1 MQVTPEMIREQRFKV
16 RLSGYDKDEVT
27 GFLIDIA
34 EDLEEILEENA
45 LLKSEL
51 EHMKAKQKDLEDL
64 FLSAKQFSDEKIRK
78 AEADAAGIVSEANKQ
93 AAVIGEQSQKSAA
106 EAENKHSEIL
116 EEARTKAEEILTEA
130 RQKKADLE
138 QDLMEL
144 KAKRIN
150 LISDL
155 KGVLNSCQSWI
166 REIGD
171 VDPKQH

>member
-16 RLSGYDKDEVT
+16 KLSGFDKDEVT
-27 GFLIDIA
+27 SFLIDIA
-34 EDLEEILEENA
+34 EDLEEILEENS

-51 EHMKAKQKDLEDL
+51 DNMKNKQKDLEDL

-78 AEADAAGIVSEANKQ
+78 AETEAAGITSEAQKQ
-93 AAVIGEQSQKSAA
+93 AALLEEQAQKSAA
-106 EAENKHSEIL
+106 EAENKHGEIL
-116 EEARTKAEEILTEA
+116 DEARRKADEILTEA
-130 RQKKADLE
+130 RQKKAELE
-138 QDLMEL
+138 QELLDL

-166 REIGD
+166 REMGD
-171 VDPKQH
+171 VDSKQR